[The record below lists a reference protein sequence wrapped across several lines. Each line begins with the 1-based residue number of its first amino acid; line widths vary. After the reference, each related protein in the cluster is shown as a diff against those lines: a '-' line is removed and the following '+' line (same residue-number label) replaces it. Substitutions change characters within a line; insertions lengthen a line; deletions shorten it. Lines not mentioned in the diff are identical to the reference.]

1 MESGGTRFCIT
12 NIHGHGSAWTGRDWI
27 VKDSILDIT
36 VVQDPAGP
44 RIQWHLKIEYKM
56 HLKSRANKI
65 FLG

>member
-1 MESGGTRFCIT
+1 MVQ
-12 NIHGHGSAWTGRDWI
+12 HGQERDWI
-27 VKDSILDIT
+27 VKDSILEIT